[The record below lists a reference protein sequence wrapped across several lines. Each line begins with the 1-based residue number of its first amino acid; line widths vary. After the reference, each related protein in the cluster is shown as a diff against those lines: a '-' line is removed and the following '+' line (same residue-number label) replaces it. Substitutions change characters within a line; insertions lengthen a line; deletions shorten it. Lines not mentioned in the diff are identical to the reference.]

1 MHTPEQIAAWKRV
14 TDAVHAR
21 GAKMF
26 MQFMH
31 CGRIA
36 HPLNRQIAD
45 APVAPSA
52 VKPAGQMWT
61 DQQQLQDYPTPRAL
75 ETAELPALIDE
86 FVTAARNAI
95 EAGFDGVEL
104 HAANGYLLNQ
114 FLASNCNLRTDGYGT
129 SLNGRIRF
137 VVEVV
142 EAVAAAIGASRTAIR
157 VSPGHMF
164 NDIVDANPLETHVAL
179 LDALPTADMAY
190 VHVMLP
196 DAFSPQLNNAGDPQA
211 LLRTLRTH
219 VKGALIAAGNLTRRE
234 RTGTPGLRPAAARG
248 VRASVHRQPGPGR
261 AHEERRAAGGSAR
274 GSVLHGRPGG
284 LQRLS
289 AAGGVSARLGALE
302 PRQPTIERSERQV
315 PRFTRHLE
323 NQAIGEARA
332 GRARTAECAFDHPPP
347 GRTTGRVSNIR
358 SAEAAPQNVRA
369 PHPDPDRLRQH
380 QLCPGAA
387 GDERLGRFD
396 LPWIVPHDQSHQQVR
411 ACSCGCTSVPLP

>member
-1 MHTPEQIAAWKRV
+1 MKSLFEPTTLGGLTLQNRIVMAPLTRNRSDAMGVPKPFARDYYSQRASAGLIITEGTQTSFAGQGYCRTPGIHTPEQIAAWKRV

-36 HPLNRQIAD
+36 HPLNRQIPD
-45 APVAPSA
+45 LPIAPSA

-61 DQQQLQDYPTPRAL
+61 DQQQLQDFPTPRAL

-86 FVTAARNAI
+86 FVTAARNAR

-129 SLNGRIRF
+129 SVNGRIRF

-142 EAVAAAIGASRTAIR
+142 AAVAAAIGASRTAIR

-190 VHVMLP
+190 VHVMMA

-219 VKGALIAAGNLTRRE
+219 VKGTLIAAGNLTLE
-234 RTGTPGLRPAAARG
+234 SAQAHLDSGLLQLA
-248 VRASVHRQPGPGR
+248 VF
-261 AHEERRAAGGSAR
+261 
-274 GSVLHGRPGG
+274 GRPFIANPDLVERFKSGAPLAAPRAELFYTADAEG
-284 LQRLS
+284 YSDYPALS
-289 AAGGVSARLGALE
+289 A
-302 PRQPTIERSERQV
+302 
-315 PRFTRHLE
+315 
-323 NQAIGEARA
+323 
-332 GRARTAECAFDHPPP
+332 
-347 GRTTGRVSNIR
+347 
-358 SAEAAPQNVRA
+358 
-369 PHPDPDRLRQH
+369 
-380 QLCPGAA
+380 
-387 GDERLGRFD
+387 
-396 LPWIVPHDQSHQQVR
+396 
-411 ACSCGCTSVPLP
+411 